1 MQIYL
6 IPRTKYGIIEF
17 QFITEARPIIYY
29 LNFKDLT
36 KMKKGQCHHC
46 PLFFIQI
53 QKLIW
58 INNLHFESDCHL
70 IFRFLRMVVD
80 RICVYQ

>member
-17 QFITEARPIIYY
+17 QFITEAKPIIYY

-36 KMKKGQCHHC
+36 KMKKGAVS
-46 PLFFIQI
+46 PLSPFFYSNSE
-53 QKLIW
+53 
-58 INNLHFESDCHL
+58 ININ
-70 IFRFLRMVVD
+70 
-80 RICVYQ
+80 